1 MTYPDRHTLVR
12 RVNAQRVLEDIL
24 EHGPTTRV
32 EVAERTE
39 LSKPTV
45 NTLVAKLVEDGIVRQ
60 EGQTTGGVGRSA
72 TVYAVETRARL
83 VAGIDLGGTKLRI
96 AVADLD
102 GKIIAEGVEPTD
114 RRGGKAVLGQI
125 NRLSRQLVTE
135 TGEDWGKVAIA
146 SLSAPGVFEPDSDHM
161 DLAFN
166 IPGFGKLAL
175 RAELEAALRV
185 PVAIDNDVNLA
196 AEGERWGGMAREVD
210 DFAFIA
216 IGTGIGMGLVSGGQV
231 VHGGRGAAGEI
242 AYLPIGADPF
252 THPEVLERGP
262 LEEVAAASG
271 IVAAFHAQLDAGTN
285 SRLDHDATV
294 ADIFAAAD
302 DDPAA
307 LAVVNQ
313 EARWLALAIA
323 AVAAVVDPTLFVLGG
338 GIGSN
343 PRLAPMIRT
352 HLKTIAPF
360 DIDVQTSPLGERAST
375 IGAIAAGLALAKR
388 DLFSELGD
396 NDG

>member
-196 AEGERWGGMAREVD
+196 AEGERWGGMA
-210 DFAFIA
+210 
-216 IGTGIGMGLVSGGQV
+216 
-231 VHGGRGAAGEI
+231 
-242 AYLPIGADPF
+242 
-252 THPEVLERGP
+252 
-262 LEEVAAASG
+262 
-271 IVAAFHAQLDAGTN
+271 
-285 SRLDHDATV
+285 
-294 ADIFAAAD
+294 
-302 DDPAA
+302 
-307 LAVVNQ
+307 
-313 EARWLALAIA
+313 
-323 AVAAVVDPTLFVLGG
+323 
-338 GIGSN
+338 
-343 PRLAPMIRT
+343 
-352 HLKTIAPF
+352 
-360 DIDVQTSPLGERAST
+360 
-375 IGAIAAGLALAKR
+375 
-388 DLFSELGD
+388 
-396 NDG
+396 